1 MNTNCLKV
9 VDTRRFSMYYRVLVE
24 QTGEF
29 VVKASDGTGRVVVAK
44 LTGVSRKVLGK
55 SKNPVN
61 ATMQAGL
68 AKLDWPGENLSM
80 RFLKDPDVA
89 QIRIRMFDGD
99 NFPQWIED
107 TFKTLREKGTKVL
120 ICYEEWISSWT

>member
-1 MNTNCLKV
+1 
-9 VDTRRFSMYYRVLVE
+9 LVE

-29 VVKASDGTGRVVVAK
+29 VVKASDATGRAVVAE
-44 LTGVSRKVLGK
+44 LTGVSRKELEK
-55 SKNPVN
+55 SHNPVN
-61 ATMQAGL
+61 ATMRAGL
-68 AKLDWPGENLSM
+68 AKLDWPGENLSL

-99 NFPQWIED
+99 NFLQWIED